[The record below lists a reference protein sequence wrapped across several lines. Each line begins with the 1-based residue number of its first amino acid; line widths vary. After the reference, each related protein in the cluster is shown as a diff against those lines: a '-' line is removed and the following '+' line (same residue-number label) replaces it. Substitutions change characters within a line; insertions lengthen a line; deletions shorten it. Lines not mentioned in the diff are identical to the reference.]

1 MATIDLHIHSNY
13 SNDGD
18 YSPKE
23 LVAGCLQAGLTYAAI
38 ADHNTAGGVDVAQDA
53 AKGTGLEIIPAIELD
68 CVFDGV
74 NLHILGYGIDHTAAV
89 FSRISYDL
97 HQQERDNSKRLIQA
111 VRQLGI
117 EFDDEMIAELAYDGV
132 VTGEMIAEAAL
143 AYDAKAENPLLDLYR
158 GEGARSDNP
167 YVNFYWDYCSQGKPA
182 YTPLDF
188 MNLDQAVDVIVSNHG
203 VPVLA
208 HPGINIKEN
217 SELLEAILARGV
229 LGIEVFTSYHHP
241 EQVRFYRDAALS
253 KGLLMTCGS
262 DFHGKTKKSIQL
274 GSVRCGGQETR
285 IIEALISHI
294 KGS

>member
-1 MATIDLHIHSNY
+1 
-13 SNDGD
+13 
-18 YSPKE
+18 
-23 LVAGCLQAGLTYAAI
+23 VAGCLQAGLTYAAI
-38 ADHNTAGGVDVAQDA
+38 ADHNTVGGIEDAQKA
-53 AKGTGLEIIPAIELD
+53 AQGTGLGIIPALELD

-74 NLHILGYGIDHTAAV
+74 NLHILGYGIDYSAAV
-89 FSRISYDL
+89 FARIAHDL
-97 HQQERDNSKRLIQA
+97 HQQERDNSARLMQG

-117 EFDDEMIAELAYDGV
+117 EFDDEMITKLAYDGV

-143 AYDAKAENPLLDLYR
+143 AYDAKAENPLLDPYR

-182 YTPLDF
+182 YTPFDF
-188 MNLDQAVDVIVSNHG
+188 MNLDQAIDVIVSHQG

-208 HPGINIKEN
+208 HPGINIKEE

-229 LGIEVFTSYHHP
+229 LGIEVYTSYHHP

-253 KGLLMTCGS
+253 KDLLMTCGS

-274 GSVRCGGQETR
+274 GGVHCGGHETS
-285 IIEALISHI
+285 IIEELTSQI
-294 KGS
+294 KGL